1 MQQMQ
6 QEMQALTDQVRR
18 LAEENEQLNSQ
29 TVAAEAASSAQAA
42 VSRSVTEM
50 HQKIVEFMDATATR
64 FENIS
69 KPQKRL
75 MDVKGLERPHTF
87 DNVQSNWPE
96 WS

>member
-6 QEMQALTDQVRR
+6 QQMQALTDQVRR
-18 LAEENEQLNSQ
+18 LAEENEQLEQQ
-29 TVAAEAASSAQAA
+29 TIAAVAAASSAQATVA
-42 VSRSVTEM
+42 GSVTEM
-50 HQKIVEFMDATATR
+50 HQKLVEFMDATATI

-96 WS
+96 